1 MGTKREE
8 EEKGKGRGRKERKR
22 RERGTIS
29 THPGL
34 LSSCWFDKDEVDV
47 SQTQGSSDKFTR
59 VMELPQQHGL
69 NLAGRSIFA
78 HGSVL
83 HALSY
88 GLSYI

>member
-1 MGTKREE
+1 METEREE
-8 EEKGKGRGRKERKR
+8 EGKGKGRGREERGR

-34 LSSCWFDKDEVDV
+34 LSSCWFDEDEVDV
-47 SQTQGSSDKFTR
+47 GQTQGSSDKFTR

-69 NLAGRSIFA
+69 NLSGRSIFA

-88 GLSYI
+88 GTR